1 MRTHPGFYC
10 LVAFLALCSNAQ
22 PTPSAE
28 LTSLLKTGSE
38 LSQRADYQHAIPL
51 LKRAVELAPQDPL
64 ANFWLGITLLESGH
78 PSDAAVPLRV
88 AANATP
94 VNEAAE
100 GYLGDVEMEL
110 KDFAMAADAFQSA
123 VARSP
128 DSEQVLVW
136 WTGFSLERYRG
147 LAFSLRES
155 SKGRAALLQ
164 VAAQDSKAPLTTKE
178 SLLKQA
184 VTLNPELDG
193 IWGELGVAQAQL
205 GKETEAEANLK
216 AAQQRQP
223 DTSSTLQL
231 EALLDASNG
240 NWPEVEKKCLTLD
253 QRSPAELMKFL
264 AAWPS
269 KLLPGAE
276 MKGVIAQCLRER
288 REHCVPASNTPD
300 QTNVPASVP
309 RADRFFEEGRWEQ
322 LAAMPAPPA
331 DNSKEWFWRGLAFAK
346 LSDCLSAIPALERGL
361 KAGAEVA
368 AAWLTTCYEAAAVHT
383 ADKLKADG
391 KEGSVHQIRGDILLS
406 IRLDPARAV
415 QEYTEALKLKHKDPA
430 LLEKLAET
438 YFSLGDMSKAKQS
451 AQEALEQNPHRRQ
464 LLRLLVRIAMSERD
478 YTGAL
483 ALLDRL
489 AQVQPDD
496 PWTRV
501 QQATAYAQ
509 TGQPEQAVQR
519 LKSALD
525 AGYPDEKG
533 SLHALLASQLRK
545 LGRDQEAKDATDKA
559 VKLADSFQQQDQ
571 NKSDDAP

>member
-1 MRTHPGFYC
+1 MRTRPAFLC
-10 LVAFLALCSNAQ
+10 WIAFLALGSSAQ

-28 LTSLLKTGSE
+28 LASLLKTGSE

-51 LKRAVELAPQDPL
+51 LKRAVELAPQDLL

-78 PSDAAVPLRV
+78 PSDAVAPLRV

-110 KDFAMAADAFQSA
+110 KDFALAADAFQSA

-164 VAAQDSKAPLTTKE
+164 VAAQDSRTPLSTKE

-205 GKETEAEANLK
+205 GKESEAEASLK
-216 AAQQRQP
+216 TAQQRQP

-231 EALLDASNG
+231 ESLLDAFQG
-240 NWPEVEKKCLTLD
+240 NWPEVEKKCLTLG
-253 QRSPAELMKFL
+253 QRSPAELTKFL
-264 AAWPS
+264 ATWPS
-269 KLLPGAE
+269 KLLPGPE

-288 REHCVPASNTPD
+288 REHCFPASNSPD
-300 QTNVPASVP
+300 QTNALASVP
-309 RADRFFEEGRWEQ
+309 RADLLFEEERWEQ
-322 LAAMPAPPA
+322 LVAMPAPPA

-346 LSDCLSAIPALERGL
+346 LDDCTSAIPALERGL

-368 AAWLTTCYEAAAVHT
+368 AAWLTACYESDAVHT

-406 IRLDPARAV
+406 IRLDPVRAV
-415 QEYTEALKLKHKDPA
+415 QEYTESLKLKPKDPV

-478 YTGAL
+478 YTAAL

-489 AQVQPDD
+489 AQAQPDD
-496 PWTRV
+496 MWTHV

-509 TGQPEQAVQR
+509 TGQAEQAVQR
-519 LKSALD
+519 LNSALE

-533 SLHALLASQLRK
+533 SLHALLAGQLRK
-545 LGRDQEAKDATDKA
+545 LGRDQEARDAADKA
-559 VKLADSFQQQDQ
+559 VKLADSFQQQNQ